1 MLDTGI
7 DVPEIVN
14 LVFAKPVKSK
24 VKFWQM
30 IGRGTRLCPGLY
42 GYDDNGKPLDKQKF
56 RIFDHWGNFE
66 YHELHTEEAEVTA
79 TKSLAQKRFEAWVML
94 GAAAQ
99 RKFDK
104 QAVDLVAH
112 QLREQINALD
122 EKSIA
127 VQKVASKSAVQR

>member
-1 MLDTGI
+1 MPGASAGHRQLRSRAEQLIDDFKGLDESTNKELTIAISVDMLDTGI

-56 RIFDHWGNFE
+56 RIFR
-66 YHELHTEEAEVTA
+66 
-79 TKSLAQKRFEAWVML
+79 SLGQF
-94 GAAAQ
+94 
-99 RKFDK
+99 
-104 QAVDLVAH
+104 
-112 QLREQINALD
+112 
-122 EKSIA
+122 
-127 VQKVASKSAVQR
+127 

>member
-1 MLDTGI
+1 
-7 DVPEIVN
+7 
-14 LVFAKPVKSK
+14 
-24 VKFWQM
+24 
-30 IGRGTRLCPGLY
+30 
-42 GYDDNGKPLDKQKF
+42 
-56 RIFDHWGNFE
+56 
-66 YHELHTEEAEVTA
+66 
-79 TKSLAQKRFEAWVML
+79 ML

-127 VQKVASKSAVQR
+127 VQEKWQQKRSTAMKSAAPAFPENAAGFAICPAPLMQWLDVRGQSDAMRFDMDILAAQTARYTNPEELDVLWPVIIEKVERLPPHLAQVQQQGSELISFVI

>member
-1 MLDTGI
+1 
-7 DVPEIVN
+7 
-14 LVFAKPVKSK
+14 
-24 VKFWQM
+24 
-30 IGRGTRLCPGLY
+30 
-42 GYDDNGKPLDKQKF
+42 
-56 RIFDHWGNFE
+56 
-66 YHELHTEEAEVTA
+66 
-79 TKSLAQKRFEAWVML
+79 ML

-127 VQKVASKSAVQR
+127 VREKWHQKAQYSDEKCCASFPRKHSRICYLSGPADAVAGRARAKRRYAL